1 MGEILEKNLIEL
13 ITPCHNEKDCIR
25 PFYEEVKR
33 VFETEL
39 PDWRFIITYVDDGS
53 FDNTLD
59 IIRNLSKEVD
69 NVRYISLSRNFGKES
84 AMFAGLAKCVGDY
97 VVMLDSD
104 LQHPPALIPKMLKA
118 VVEEGYD
125 CATARRIS
133 RKGEPPIRSFL
144 SRSFYHVF
152 NRVTSIN
159 LVSGS
164 TDYRFMTRQV
174 AKAVMALP
182 ETERFTK
189 GIYSWIGFQNK
200 WIEYVNVERAA
211 GKTKWSIRGLA
222 RYSVNGFFA
231 FATTPLRIAT
241 YLGMLICLIDLIYII
256 KLIPEAVTYGRLPG
270 GTGTTQLLLT
280 AGLGGLII
288 FILGIIGEYMAR
300 IYLEVKRRPIYLIRE
315 TNIEDENLNV

>member
-1 MGEILEKNLIEL
+1 MLERKLIEL

-33 VFETEL
+33 VFNNEI
-39 PDWRFIITYVDDGS
+39 PDYDYIITYVDDGS
-53 FDNTLD
+53 YDNTLSV
-59 IIRNLSKEVD
+59 IRELAKEVE
-69 NVRYISLSRNFGKES
+69 NVRYISLSRNFGKEA
-84 AMFAGLAKCVGDY
+84 AMYAGLAKCVGDY

-164 TDYRFMTRQV
+164 TDFRFMTRQV

-222 RYSVNGFFA
+222 RYSINGFFA

-241 YLGMLICLIDLIYII
+241 YLGMLICLVDLIYII

-300 IYLEVKRRPIYLIRE
+300 IYLEVKRRPVYLIRE
-315 TNIEDENLNV
+315 TNIEDKNSDV